1 MIDPLLIGLDADQH
15 RAVMHGAGPL
25 LLVAGAGSGKTR
37 VIVARIARLIREG
50 IPPRQILGITFTN
63 RAADEMR
70 ERVAALLV
78 AREPGAGM
86 PWIGTFH
93 AFGAVLLRRFGARI
107 GLPPGFL
114 VYDQRDQLEMIR
126 QIQRDAG
133 IDEKMLPAARFAGLI
148 ERAKREGVSVES
160 AAVSAGWPFVNRA
173 AAVGRA
179 YSEAM
184 AAACAVDFADLI
196 RIPVALFREFPEI
209 LDTVREEIRHLLVDE
224 FQDVDRG
231 QAEMAEKIA
240 LGAESFCAVGDED
253 QSIYGWRG
261 GSAGPM
267 LSFERDHPGA
277 TVLALRTN
285 YRSRA
290 SILRA
295 AEEVI
300 RRNRLRRE
308 KRILPD
314 REGGESPSVRL
325 FDDADAEANGVAQAV
340 GEEIRRGTS
349 PARISVF
356 YRINAQSRAIED
368 ALRRTGI
375 PYVLRGALSFYDRAS
390 VRNAVAYLRWFVN
403 PDDPV
408 ALRRV
413 LVAPRRGVG
422 EATLSRARA
431 AAKAGGAPLSGEL
444 RKIPAIAS
452 LLDFRDR
459 WRTDLPGRPAG
470 EALRTLLAGAGY
482 LAWLGNGESGGD
494 GTQEGRERLENRENV
509 EELFRLGNSVPG
521 NGEEA
526 VREFLERMSLQPP
539 ENGGDGTEGGSVRLM
554 TMHNA
559 KGLEFDVVFL
569 VGLEEGL
576 LPHSRSAESETG
588 LEEERRLF
596 YVGLTRARERAHLSL
611 ARRRALFGGVRDV
624 VPSRYLMEIP
634 APLLCW
640 ETGPGPGGG
649 TAGNAVRRA
658 PSSARGTAG
667 FRAGRGKDAVDR
679 GRPPSGS
686 RRPMRVRHPVFGE
699 GTVDALEGEG
709 DDRKI
714 TAIFPGYGRK
724 KILVRLVKLEFFP

>member
-1 MIDPLLIGLDADQH
+1 
-15 RAVMHGAGPL
+15 MHGAGPL

-50 IPPRQILGITFTN
+50 VPPRRILGITFTN

-70 ERVAALLV
+70 ERVAGLLV

-93 AFGAVLLRRFGARI
+93 AFGAILLRRFGARI
-107 GLPPGFL
+107 GLNPGFL
-114 VYDQRDQLEMIR
+114 VYDQRDQIEMIR
-126 QIQRDAG
+126 QILRDAG

-148 ERAKREGVSVES
+148 ERAKRDGVPVES
-160 AAVSAGWPFVNRA
+160 AAVSAGWPFADKA
-173 AAVGRA
+173 AAVGSA
-179 YSEAM
+179 YGEAL
-184 AAACAVDFADLI
+184 AAAGAVDFADLI
-196 RIPVALFREFPEI
+196 RIPVDLFRDYPGI
-209 LDTVREEIRHLLVDE
+209 LDTVRGEVRHLLVDE

-231 QAEMAEKIA
+231 QAEMAGKIA
-240 LGAESFCAVGDED
+240 CGAESFCAVGDED

-285 YRSRA
+285 YRTRA

-300 RRNRLRRE
+300 RRNRQRRE
-308 KRILPD
+308 KRILPG
-314 REGGESPSVRL
+314 REGGESPVVRH
-325 FDDADAEANGVAQAV
+325 FDEPDAEANGVAQAV
-340 GEEIRRGTS
+340 GEEIRGGIS

-368 ALRRTGI
+368 ALRRAGI

-408 ALRRV
+408 ALRR
-413 LVAPRRGVG
+413 LLAAPRRGVG

-431 AAKAGGAPLSGEL
+431 AAKAGGAPLSGEI

-452 LLDFRDR
+452 LLAFRDR
-459 WRTDLPGRPAG
+459 WRAELPGRPAG
-470 EALRTLLAGAGY
+470 EALRTLLAGTGY
-482 LAWLGNGESGGD
+482 LAWLGDGESGRG
-494 GTQEGRERLENRENV
+494 GTNEGGQRPEDRENV

-539 ENGGDGTEGGSVRLM
+539 ENGGDGTEDGAVRLM

-588 LEEERRLF
+588 VEEERRLF
-596 YVGLTRARERAHLSL
+596 YVGLTRARERAYLSL
-611 ARRRALFGGVRDV
+611 ARRRALFGGFRDAF
-624 VPSRYLMEIP
+624 PSRYLMEIP
-634 APLLCW
+634 APLLRW
-640 ETGPGPGGG
+640 ETRPGPDGGAAGG
-649 TAGNAVRRA
+649 TGRRA
-658 PSSARGTAG
+658 PASARGIAG
-667 FRAGRGKDAVDR
+667 FRAERGNEAANR
-679 GRPPSGS
+679 CGTPSGS
-686 RRPMRVRHPVFGE
+686 RMPMRVRHPVFGE
-699 GTVDALEGEG
+699 GTVDASEGQG
-709 DDRKI
+709 DNRKI
-714 TAIFPGYGRK
+714 TVFFPGHGRK
-724 KILVRLVKLEFFP
+724 KILVRLVKMEFFP